1 MMLIASKNPHKV
13 AMLRQMLA
21 GLEDAVSL
29 DEAGV
34 LEKGFAESGDSLL
47 RIAESK
53 ASFYSERFG
62 GRVIATDAGAEI
74 PALKGWDPRFTKR
87 FAGERLTDFERM
99 DKLLEMARNLKGNE
113 RRFWWTECAAIAEK
127 GKVVFS
133 FEAKGDEGLLQTSY
147 NPKKY
152 RKGIWLCSLWHY
164 PRFGKNFFDLT
175 KDEVKATATS
185 WSQLSL
191 EVRRFLEGSE

>member
-13 AMLRQMLA
+13 AMLRQMLV

-29 DEAGV
+29 DETGGS
-34 LEKGFAESGDSLL
+34 EKGFSESGDSLL

-62 GRVIATDAGAEI
+62 GRAIATDAGAEI
-74 PALKGWDPRFTKR
+74 PALKEWDPRFTKR
-87 FAGERLTDFERM
+87 FAGEHLTDFERM
-99 DKLLEMARNLKGNE
+99 DKLLEMAKNLRGDR
-113 RRFWWTECAAIAEK
+113 RRFWWAECAAIAEK

-133 FEAKGDEGLLQTSY
+133 FEAKGDEGLLQTAY

-152 RKGIWLCSLWHY
+152 RKGIWLCSLWYY

-175 KDEVKATATS
+175 KEEVKATATS

-191 EVRRFLEGSE
+191 EVRRFLEGSK